1 MPPLPVCSVR
11 NPRTASQPQ
20 PSSPR
25 PLPQRSIRRATRT
38 PTLTLSCC
46 RIPSSLA
53 VRSHISPPSCLPT
66 RPRSLPQFASRLAL
80 AAIRTSA
87 HVTNHHHPRSCFVR
101 LSCVVFHRYEHRL
114 SLANILLI
122 STFPADLHV
131 GAVDVMFFFRLLP
144 PSAPHLPV
152 DFSVASLT
160 ATIQAVYLHRL
171 HHCSLCARARDSLS
185 YSLIRNSSPSVTSC
199 AGCLS
204 MRGGHLLPSLYAC
217 RAWRR

>member
-1 MPPLPVCSVR
+1 MQSVATRARVLVDGLSLSDFFGCESFCAPCRGLRREKNVSYVALWTRSVRWTSPLPPLPVCSVR

-87 HVTNHHHPRSCFVR
+87 RVTNHHHPRSCFVR
-101 LSCVVFHRYEHRL
+101 LSCHN
-114 SLANILLI
+114 A
-122 STFPADLHV
+122 TT
-131 GAVDVMFFFRLLP
+131 
-144 PSAPHLPV
+144 
-152 DFSVASLT
+152 ASLLRC
-160 ATIQAVYLHRL
+160 I
-171 HHCSLCARARDSLS
+171 
-185 YSLIRNSSPSVTSC
+185 
-199 AGCLS
+199 
-204 MRGGHLLPSLYAC
+204 PSL
-217 RAWRR
+217 